1 MPSRVRNW
9 VALNPLMRLALGG
22 AAGIMLAE
30 QGLAHGHE
38 WAILMTGVAFCAGT
52 LVLPRRFPLE
62 ACGLF
67 VCAFIHGVRA
77 GETFTHPLRT
87 ELGSEERAE
96 VRVIAYVI
104 PIAHRDVTEDDAR
117 PLALYVS
124 RAEFQKRGLRLDGP
138 ARIRGWMARGS
149 PSPAPGTYELLGR
162 LRFPAS
168 PANPGE
174 FDAVA
179 HALRQGI
186 VAEMDVRSLR
196 LLESDWLPVHAWFLT
211 AAENCRQWISAQ
223 VERGIEGEN
232 EAIGLIRAMAL
243 GATDE
248 TSPDMERPF
257 RNTGTLHVF
266 AVSGLHVGLI
276 SFLGWM
282 VLRGLGVGRNL
293 ALGILIPAV
302 FCYAFITGWRPSAAR
317 AAIMIAVMM
326 AAPLVNRQSRLQN
339 SLGAAALLLFAS
351 DSHQL
356 FMPGFQLSFGVL
368 WAIALFAVPLMNLL
382 KPWTQLDPF
391 LPAHLAS
398 SSQLHWSRLKTWF
411 AQSICVSTAAWA
423 GSLPLM
429 LWHFQLATPIAVL
442 ANCVLVPLSFC
453 LLATT
458 CVAVALAA
466 CHCGL
471 GQILANNCN
480 WLFARLMLGSAIL
493 FAKVPGGS
501 ASWNPRQVSGSE
513 GIDFTVLRL
522 PYGQAAQHLRI
533 GSAHWLFDTGDSRG
547 FARVVRPFLQHHGID
562 ALDGVFLSHGDIEH
576 VGGAIRVFEEY
587 SAGKAYLS
595 GLEPWRFDPG
605 FSGMKQLWS
614 ANRSNRLFHPQ
625 HLAAGDVVQLGR
637 GATAMTLYPR
647 MEDRHD
653 KADDR
658 ALVVRLDFEGFRI
671 LWCND
676 IGFIAEKALLGDRA
690 RAHDLRCEV
699 LVRNQHSTDFSGL
712 SDFLLAVRPR
722 IIVSSNVPFV
732 AAQRMP
738 RSLAEY
744 AGAARAT
751 LFDQHIDGAVTLE
764 IRGDHL
770 SARAFASGK
779 QAALT
784 LPDTSAGP

>member
-1 MPSRVRNW
+1 MASRIRNW
-9 VALNPLMRLALGG
+9 VALNPLMRLALAG

-30 QGLAHGHE
+30 QGLARGHE
-38 WAILMTGVAFCAGT
+38 WAVLMTAVAACAGT
-52 LVLPRRFPLE
+52 LILPRWVPLE
-62 ACGLF
+62 VGSLF
-67 VCAFIHGVRA
+67 VCAFVHAVRA
-77 GETFTHPLRT
+77 DETFTHTLRT
-87 ELGSEERAE
+87 ELGSEGRAE
-96 VRVIAYVI
+96 ARVIAYIV
-104 PIAHRDVTEDDAR
+104 PVAHRDAMEDDVQ
-117 PLALYVS
+117 PLALDVS
-124 RAEFQKRGLRLDGP
+124 RVEFQKRGLRVHGP
-138 ARIRGWMARGS
+138 ARIRGWMTRVGA
-149 PSPAPGTYELLGR
+149 PPTPGTYELLGR
-162 LRFPAS
+162 LRFPAG

-174 FDAVA
+174 FDAAA

-186 VAEMDVRSLR
+186 VAEMDVRSVR
-196 LLESDWLPVHAWFLT
+196 LLESDWLPVRAWFLT
-211 AAENCRQWISAQ
+211 AAEDCRQWISAQ
-223 VERGIEGEN
+223 VERGIEGET
-232 EAIGLIRAMAL
+232 EAVGLIRAMAL

-276 SFLGWM
+276 SFVGWM
-282 VLRGLGVGRNL
+282 FLRGLGVRRNL

-326 AAPLVNRQSRLQN
+326 AAPLFNRQSRLQN

-368 WAIALFAVPLMNLL
+368 WAIALFAAPLMNLL

-391 LPAHLAS
+391 LPVHLAS
-398 SSQLHWSRLKTWF
+398 NSQVQWSRLKTWF

-493 FAKVPGGS
+493 FARVPGGS
-501 ASWNPRQVSGSE
+501 ASWNPRQLSRSA

-522 PYGQAAQHLRI
+522 PYGQAAQHLRV

-547 FARVVRPFLQHHGID
+547 FARVVRPFLQHQGID
-562 ALDGVFLSHGDIEH
+562 AIDGVFLSHGDIEH

-587 SAGKAYLS
+587 SAGTAYLS

-605 FSGMKQLWS
+605 FSSMKQLWS
-614 ANRSNRLFHPQ
+614 ANRSNRLFRPR
-625 HLAAGDVVQLGR
+625 HLVAGDLVQLGR

-647 MEDRHD
+647 KDDRHD

-658 ALVVRLDFEGFRI
+658 ALVARLDLGGFRI

-676 IGFIAEKALLGDRA
+676 IGFIAEKALLADRE
-690 RAHDLRCEV
+690 RAHDLRCDV

-712 SDFLLAVRPR
+712 PDFLLAVRPR

-732 AAQRMP
+732 AGQRMP
-738 RSLAEY
+738 RSLADY
-744 AGAARAT
+744 AVAAHAT
-751 LFDQHIDGAVTLE
+751 LFDQHVDGAVALE

-770 SARAFASGK
+770 SAQAFASGR
-779 QAALT
+779 QAAIA
-784 LPDTSAGP
+784 LPDMSAGP